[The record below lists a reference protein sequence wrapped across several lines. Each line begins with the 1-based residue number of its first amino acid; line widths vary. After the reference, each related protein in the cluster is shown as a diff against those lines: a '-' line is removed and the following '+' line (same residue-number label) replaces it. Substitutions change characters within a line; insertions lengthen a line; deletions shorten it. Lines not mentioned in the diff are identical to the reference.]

1 MIKLCDIEIYKLL
14 YIIFVSCMEEEIF
27 RLLWK
32 IVNVVP
38 AHNKGVLKIM
48 IQFHFFQLLVKYLNV
63 YPITKYTLSLL
74 KIN

>member
-38 AHNKGVLKIM
+38 AYNKGVLKIM

>member
-1 MIKLCDIEIYKLL
+1 
-14 YIIFVSCMEEEIF
+14 MEEEIF